1 MNIVDTATQNQLKN
15 LQQRS
20 GKTLD
25 ELMQH
30 IKNSGLTRH
39 GEIRDLLKRDFAMGH
54 GDANMV
60 THYYLGSSAA
70 FTPPSGADDLA
81 AVVDALY
88 QGDKAALRAIH
99 DSVMAA
105 IHMLGH
111 FEIAPKKG
119 YLSLR
124 RKKQFAM
131 LGPASRGRIEIGLN
145 IKNMP
150 ASERLV
156 PQAAGGMCQY
166 KVYLT
171 RVEEL
176 DDEVKAWLKT
186 AFEGAV

>member
-1 MNIVDTATQNQLKN
+1 MNIVDTAIQSQLKN

-25 ELMQH
+25 ELLVH

-39 GEIRDLLKRDFAMGH
+39 GEIRELLKHDFAMGH
-54 GDANMV
+54 GDANTL

-81 AVVDALY
+81 AVIDALY
-88 QGDKAALRAIH
+88 QGDKAALRPVN

-145 IKNMP
+145 MKNMP
-150 ASERLV
+150 ASERLI

-166 KVYLT
+166 KVYLN

-176 DDEVKAWLKT
+176 DDDVKGWLKT

>member
-1 MNIVDTATQNQLKN
+1 MNIVDTATQNQIKN
-15 LQQRS
+15 LQKRS

-25 ELMQH
+25 ELLMH

-54 GDANMV
+54 GDANML
-60 THYYLGSSAA
+60 THFYLGSSAA
-70 FTPPSGADDLA
+70 FTPPSGEDDLVA
-81 AVVDALY
+81 AVDALY
-88 QGDKAALRAIH
+88 QDDKAVLRPVH

-145 IKNMP
+145 MKDMP
-150 ASERLV
+150 ASVRLI

-176 DDEVKAWLKT
+176 DDEVKGWLKT